1 MSRLRALLAAVA
13 LLVLALLVLA
23 LPAIASAVT
32 VNEVAKEVRCPT
44 CNTTLDVSSSPVA
57 SDMRIYIKDR
67 IDEGWTKEEII
78 DGLVVEFGPEVRTT
92 PPKSGFDLVAWIV
105 PALAV
110 AFGLAMIPVLTRLWA
125 RRGRGGRRGPPPT
138 EEEEARLQ
146 ERLER
151 IDPA

>member
-1 MSRLRALLAAVA
+1 MTRLRLVLAAVA
-13 LLVLALLVLA
+13 LIALLVPA
-23 LPAIASAVT
+23 LASAVT
-32 VNEVAKEVRCPT
+32 VDEVAKEVRCPT
-44 CNTTLDVSSSPVA
+44 CNTTLDVSNSPVA
-57 SDMRIYIKDR
+57 SDMRIYIQER
-67 IDEGWTKEEII
+67 IDQGWSKDEII

-92 PPKSGFDLVAWIV
+92 PPKSGFDLVAWLV

-138 EEEEARLQ
+138 AEEEARLQ